1 MPKIINKV
9 RKKIKRKEKES
20 LSFFFFYFF
29 FFFLRTK
36 KESLLEDE
44 KKCNFNGLATLGP

>member
-9 RKKIKRKEKES
+9 RKKIKRKE
-20 LSFFFFYFF
+20 
-29 FFFLRTK
+29 

>member
-20 LSFFFFYFF
+20 LFFYF
-29 FFFLRTK
+29 RTK

>member
-9 RKKIKRKEKES
+9 RKKIKRKERES
-20 LSFFFFYFF
+20 LFFFLFL
-29 FFFLRTK
+29 FLRTK

>member
-20 LSFFFFYFF
+20 L
-29 FFFLRTK
+29 FFFLFFENEERK
-36 KESLLEDE
+36 P
-44 KKCNFNGLATLGP
+44 FRR